1 MLSLDTNDNS
11 VKILNVLILLILSS
25 IFCVYF
31 LWLIPVFLLGMIVLE
46 GIKAKSIVLV
56 MLIITIGAISIVGY
70 GYLLDGIDTVKEYFM
85 SISDF
90 KTVEY
95 SMEYVLNNAMFFSS
109 IIFFAISIPI
119 YSLSQRDFNLRTKYI
134 ITFLIIIWIFLTLY
148 ILIFANGSNIF
159 SLLHTI
165 ITSLF
170 VSLNFLDY
178 RSKQRNT
185 IFVVFISLIFVCYML
200 RFAVRL

>member
-1 MLSLDTNDNS
+1 
-11 VKILNVLILLILSS
+11 
-25 IFCVYF
+25 
-31 LWLIPVFLLGMIVLE
+31 
-46 GIKAKSIVLV
+46 

-70 GYLLDGIDTVKEYFM
+70 AYLLDGIDTVKEYFM

-90 KTVEY
+90 KTVEF

-185 IFVVFISLIFVCYML
+185 VFVVFISLIFVCYML
-200 RFAVRL
+200 RFAVRLLKGL